1 MRAIDK
7 QAAANIGV
15 SSAGQ
20 VLAKVVPKSL
30 TGRVVV
36 PKGATKCLIT
46 GVAAGGRPA
55 AGIPLAN
62 GLPSTDLIISSP
74 LGNYVFA
81 LPYQGTTNVAAMID
95 PVGRKVGQSASAS
108 GTPFSAG
115 SYNTGFGGV
124 AADNGVALVWGTA
137 TSNAAH
143 YTLDGGLNWLAAGAF
158 VTSSRRAAAMAPA
171 LSETASP
178 SSQRMAGVS
187 WTGAGGGS
195 GVGTCINSWNGS
207 AFTQS
212 AAYAST
218 LASMHYAN
226 GYFLAASSSAGD
238 KTAFFYQTAADSINP
253 NSWPKVTVDAVNVRQ
268 IGAVIYA
275 FGLYIILCTD
285 GTIYTSSTINGTYTQ
300 RTSGLTS
307 GNTLLFGNG
316 RVLAFGSGKTATTTD
331 GITWTAVTL
340 AGVNGD
346 PQRSCFALR
355 TNHFVTVAT
364 GGLFWSVDG
373 LAWTLNPNTASYLNI
388 ADHPSGV
395 VCSAGSATTYAI
407 FPDITALFFLNPST
421 SGDGG
426 NLRVIRQ
433 SDYAELL
440 TLGGGLNTRL
450 GGCTTSASNGDS
462 SVSNGVGIG
471 GMGYLTGISL
481 GSGNAAV
488 GITGAA
494 VFGGGAVPM
503 AWEITPQS
511 YGVKFAGGSGGA
523 GATSTP
529 AGGGSIMA
537 RPNVQGRAIGFGAG
551 AGGNGTT
558 NAGGGGEGVVRFM
571 VDVVEGDVLLFG
583 AGMPMAN
590 QASSLF
596 SDPSCGHI
604 AFEFI

>member
-7 QAAANIGV
+7 QAAANVGV
-15 SSAGQ
+15 SSSGQ

-30 TGRVVV
+30 TGRVIV

-62 GLPSTDLIISSP
+62 GLPNTSIIAASP
-74 LGNYVFA
+74 LGNYVFSMNSS
-81 LPYQGTTNVAAMID
+81 GSTTPAAMID
-95 PVGRKVGQSASAS
+95 PVGRKVGQSLVTG
-108 GTPFSAG
+108 GTVFNATAVG
-115 SYNTGFGGV
+115 IGLLV
-124 AADNGVALVWGTA
+124 ADNGVAVAWGY
-137 TSNAAH
+137 NAS
-143 YTLDGGLNWLAAGAF
+143 YSPYITLDGGLNWAQSNVP
-158 VTSSRRAAAMAPA
+158 VTSGSANARLMAMAPA
-171 LSETASP
+171 ACETASP
-178 SSQRMAGVS
+178 TSMRIASL
-187 WTGAGGGS
+187 S
-195 GVGTCINSWNGS
+195 GTASVISSWNGS
-207 AFTQS
+207 AFTNS

-238 KTAFFYQTAADSINP
+238 KTAFFYQTAADSVNP
-253 NSWPKVTVDAVNVRQ
+253 AGWPKVTVDAVNVHQ
-268 IGAVIYA
+268 VGSVIYA

-307 GNTLLFGNG
+307 GSTLLFGNA
-316 RVLAFGSGKTATTTD
+316 RVIAFGNKTSTTTD

-340 AGVNGD
+340 TGLTTAI
-346 PQRSCFALR
+346 QRICFASR
-355 TNHFVTVAT
+355 TGHFVALAT

-373 LAWTLNPNTASYLNI
+373 LVWTLNAASSSFNLVS
-388 ADHPSGV
+388 DHPSGV
-395 VCSAGSATTYAI
+395 IAAVEGSATYNI
-407 FPDITALFFLNPST
+407 FPDITVQFFLSPST

-433 SDYAELL
+433 SDYMELL
-440 TLGGGLNTRL
+440 TLGGGLNTRF
-450 GGCTTSASNGDS
+450 GGCTTSASCGDS
-462 SVSNGVGIG
+462 SINNGVGIG
-471 GMGYLTGISL
+471 GMGYLTGVSL

-590 QASSLF
+590 QASNLF

>member
-36 PKGATKCLIT
+36 PKGVTKCLIT

-62 GLPSTDLIISSP
+62 GLPVSSVLASSP
-74 LGNYVFA
+74 YGNYV
-81 LPYQGTTNVAAMID
+81 LGTPSIGTTNVAVMID
-95 PVGRKVGQSASAS
+95 PVGRKVGQSASAG
-108 GTPFSAG
+108 GTPFSGQANVAG
-115 SYNTGFGGV
+115 YGMV
-124 AADNGVALVWGTA
+124 VADNGVALTWGSA
-137 TSNAAH
+137 SLQP
-143 YTLDGGLNWLAAGAF
+143 YITLDGGLNWISTSAYAGISCLAG
-158 VTSSRRAAAMAPA
+158 SRRVAAMAPA
-171 LSETASP
+171 AETASP
-178 SSQRMAGVS
+178 INQRIAYLANTAG
-187 WTGAGGGS
+187 TFL
-195 GVGTCINSWNGS
+195 TWNGS
-207 AFTQS
+207 IFTQS
-212 AAYAST
+212 TAYGAST
-218 LASMHYAN
+218 FTAMLYTN
-226 GYFLAASSSAGD
+226 GYFLAASSLAAD
-238 KTAFFYQTAADSINP
+238 KTAFYYQTEAGSINP
-253 NSWPKVTVDAVNVRQ
+253 SGWAKVTVDAVNVRV
-268 IGAVIYA
+268 INAMIYA
-275 FGLYIILCTD
+275 FGLYIALCGD

-300 RTSGLTS
+300 RTSGLTNGS
-307 GNTLLFGNG
+307 NFLLGNG
-316 RVLAFGSGKTATTTD
+316 RVIAVGSGKTSTTLD

-340 AGVNGD
+340 AGVSSEAN
-346 PQRSCFALR
+346 RLSCFASR
-355 TNHFVTVAT
+355 AGCFVVVAT
-364 GGLFWSVDG
+364 GGLYWSVDG
-373 LAWTLNPNTASYLNI
+373 LAWILIPNSASFSLVADSPAGVLTMTESGTNYSII
-388 ADHPSGV
+388 ADIQ
-395 VCSAGSATTYAI
+395 AGAI
-407 FPDITALFFLNPST
+407 LALST

-558 NAGGGGEGVVRFM
+558 NAGGGGEGVVRYM